1 MICESRRT
9 GQLGSMA
16 SLSQRISGYFRR
28 SGEERRVFIVSLFLL
43 PTLALA
49 MNRVG
54 FKRLRGWLEARTSPE
69 FVTPTPETTER
80 ARQIAKMVN
89 LAARLSPYKANCLK
103 RSLAL
108 WWLLRR
114 RHIDSELKI
123 GVRKGKNGLEAH
135 AWVEIGGVI
144 LNDAPSFVRTFLPF
158 AGDIMAAY
166 RFVN

>member
-1 MICESRRT
+1 
-9 GQLGSMA
+9 MA
-16 SLSQRISGYFRR
+16 FFTHRVSGYLRR
-28 SGEERRVFIVSLFLL
+28 SGEERWIFVSSLFLL

-54 FKRLRGWLEARTSPE
+54 FKRLRGWLETRSAAE
-69 FVTPTPETTER
+69 FVAPTPATTER
-80 ARQIAKMVN
+80 ARLIAKMVN

-114 RHIDSELKI
+114 RKIDSELKI
-123 GVRKGKNGLEAH
+123 GVRKGKTGLEAH
-135 AWVEIGGVI
+135 AWVEIGGMV
-144 LNDAPSFVRTFLPF
+144 LNDSPNFVRTFMPF

-166 RFVN
+166 RFID